1 MVYVHLAEGFEEIE
15 VTTIVD
21 ILRRAEIETK
31 TVSIGEKRVVGAHG
45 VPITADLVYEEADY
59 STCDMIVLP
68 GGIPG
73 TTNLQEHKGL
83 RESILAFASV
93 NRWIAAIC
101 AAPMILGELGIL
113 EGKKATIYPGME
125 EYLVGATPLSDP
137 VVVDGKVITSKS
149 PGTAMVFALELV
161 NAIKGKTTM
170 STVEEGLHPVWNI
183 L

>member
-83 RESILAFASV
+83 RENILAFASV

-170 STVEEGLHPVWNI
+170 NTVEEGLHPVWNI

>member
-45 VPITADLVYEEADY
+45 VPITADLVFEEADY

-170 STVEEGLHPVWNI
+170 NTVEEGLHPVWNI

>member
-21 ILRRAEIETK
+21 ILRRGEIETR

-45 VPITADLVYEEADY
+45 VPITADLVYEDADY

-83 RESILAFASV
+83 RESILAFSGV

-101 AAPMILGELGIL
+101 AAPMISRQRGLDEIRPDEPGPAGHKKLHASILTGGRVRAGRDLSRHRCGPAARPSLASVPEMPQQESDRGDLKLGRRLQ
-113 EGKKATIYPGME
+113 
-125 EYLVGATPLSDP
+125 
-137 VVVDGKVITSKS
+137 
-149 PGTAMVFALELV
+149 
-161 NAIKGKTTM
+161 
-170 STVEEGLHPVWNI
+170 
-183 L
+183 

>member
-21 ILRRAEIETK
+21 ILRRGEIETR

-45 VPITADLVYEEADY
+45 VPITADLVYEDADY

-83 RESILAFASV
+83 RESILAFSGV

-101 AAPMILGELGIL
+101 AAPMILGQLGIL

-125 EYLVGATPLSDP
+125 EYLLRATPLSDP

-170 STVEEGLHPVWNI
+170 NTVEEGLHPVWNI